1 MFVKV
6 NKDIDFAA
14 LARGFMLRSC
24 IKYAFLVFFL
34 ASFSVAQD
42 RSPSIIVS
50 VTDQLSA
57 VVVKAK
63 VSLLKDNKLI
73 SEAMTDKNGNAVF
86 KDIPAGEY
94 KITVEAKGLNKYEKV
109 HVVPKENSPLGISI
123 KLDVETIKVE
133 AEIEGDELL
142 RRLEDID
149 VLTEED
155 IAKLPDDPEMFERVL
170 RQMAGPS
177 VTGEKLPV
185 TVEGFDDEIPPKE
198 SIRFIRFDRNIFSAQ
213 HERKYGGGIQIYT
226 KSDTKTFGYYSI
238 LNFSDAALNASNPYI
253 FRKPPFTN
261 ISPSFH
267 MIGPLFPGK
276 AAFTAKYNHTN
287 TRTDRAIN
295 AAVLD
300 SELKPVYF
308 RGTGRRSVISNTFRF
323 NLKADPADRHSLY
336 ASYQLS
342 NSNLSGDGVGGFNL
356 SSRALKTNNTFHGL
370 KISETFFVN
379 AKIVNQT
386 LFRFEYSRRNKRAN
400 NEMPAIIVQDA
411 FFGGGAQLNSNFSE
425 KYFNLKNDTTWS
437 LEKNELRFGGAIRG
451 RLVSRD
457 TRSNF
462 GGTYIFTGRQ
472 APALDNQNRVLLDE
486 NGNALNV
493 PISSIESYRRTK
505 LFTKLGYSSR
515 RIRNLGGGPTQLTI
529 SAGDPR
535 ISSNQFDAAFYAQGR
550 FKLNKESFLSVGL
563 RYENQSNINS
573 NFNIAPRIGFAWSP
587 KSDAQNPLYALP
599 TVRVGFGI
607 FYSRFPLENF
617 LDVQRTNAADRKEFL
632 VANSSVLEAFPKIPS
647 IKSLEQFTSPRIS
660 RRISTK
666 LQTPFQTL
674 FNVRV
679 NKKLPKNYRVKF
691 LYSLGRRFRQPLTR
705 NINAP
710 LSGSGNFPLGGTGFL
725 YETASLGKG
734 KWSNV
739 SIDLSLLDQFKIDF
753 LDLKL
758 SHLQMDYG
766 YYTSSDDFA
775 MGSGNPVDAYDFSN
789 EFSKSSSGHGHGI
802 SGSFILESGLG
813 IILMPSIYYWSG
825 GRRFNIITGRDTNG
839 DGLFTERP
847 AFASDLSKE
856 GLVQTE
862 YGLLDP
868 NPTDGENII
877 PRNIGKAPSS
887 LLIDAS
893 ISKSF
898 RFGRTKNGKSKI
910 TTRLSLFI
918 TNLTNTNN
926 KGNPNGNMSSPNFL
940 RSLNYNNSN
949 LRTTASTAGIFSG
962 FGGRTL
968 NFSLRV
974 SF

>member
-1 MFVKV
+1 
-6 NKDIDFAA
+6 
-14 LARGFMLRSC
+14 MLRSC
-24 IKYAFLVFFL
+24 IKYAVLVFFL

-42 RSPSIIVS
+42 RNITVS

-57 VVVKAK
+57 AVVKAK

-94 KITVEAKGLNKYEKV
+94 KITVEAKGFNKYEKV
-109 HVVPKENSPLGISI
+109 HVVPKENSPLSISI
-123 KLDVETIKVE
+123 KLDIETIKVE

-185 TVEGFDDEIPPKE
+185 TVEGFDDEVPPKE

-213 HERKYGGGIQIYT
+213 HEREHGGGIQIYK
-226 KSDTKTFGYYSI
+226 KSDTKTFDYYGI

-276 AAFTAKYNHTN
+276 AAFTAKYSHTN

-295 AAVLD
+295 ATVLD
-300 SELKPVYF
+300 SELKPVDY

-323 NLKADPADRHSLY
+323 NLNADPADRHSLY

-342 NSNLSGDGVGGFNL
+342 NSNRSGDGVGGFNL
-356 SSRALKTNNTFHGL
+356 GSRALKTHNIFHDL

-386 LFRFEYSRRNKRAN
+386 LFRFEYSRGNKRAN
-400 NEMPAIIVQDA
+400 NKMPAIIVQDA

-425 KYFNLKNDTTWS
+425 KYFNLKNDATWG

-462 GGTYIFTGRQ
+462 GGTYVFTGRQ
-472 APALDNQNRVLLDE
+472 APALDDQNRVLVDE
-486 NGNALNV
+486 KGNPLNV
-493 PISSIESYRRTK
+493 PISSIESYRRTQ

-529 SAGDPR
+529 SAGNPR
-535 ISSNQFDAAFYAQGR
+535 ISSNQVDAAFYAQGR

-563 RYENQSNINS
+563 RYENQFNINS
-573 NFNIAPRIGFAWSP
+573 NINIAPRIGFAWSP

-599 TVRVGFGI
+599 TVRAGFGI
-607 FYSRFPLENF
+607 FYARFPLENF

-632 VANSSVLEAFPKIPS
+632 VADASVLEAFPRIPS
-647 IKSLEQFTSPRIS
+647 IKSLEQFTSPSIS

-679 NKKLPKNYRVKF
+679 DKKLPKNYRVNF

-710 LSGSGNFPLGGTGFL
+710 LSGSGNFPLGNTGFL
-725 YETASLGKG
+725 YETASLGKE

-739 SIDLSLLDQFKIDF
+739 SIDLSLLDQVKIDF

-758 SHLQMDYG
+758 GYSKISYG
-766 YYTSSDDFA
+766 YYTSSNDFA
-775 MGSGNPVDAYDFSN
+775 TGSGNPVDAYDFSN
-789 EFSKSSSGHGHGI
+789 EFSKSSNGHQI
-802 SGSFILESGLG
+802 SVSFILESGLG
-813 IILMPSIYYWSG
+813 ITLMPSIYYWSG

-847 AFASDLSKE
+847 AFASDISKE

-862 YGLLDP
+862 HGLLDP
-868 NPTDGENII
+868 NPTDGKNII
-877 PRNIGKAPSS
+877 PRNIGKTPSS
-887 LLIDAS
+887 FLINTS

-898 RFGRTKNGKSKI
+898 RFGRMKNGKSKVV
-910 TTRLSLFI
+910 TSLSLFI
-918 TNLTNTNN
+918 MNLTNTNN

-940 RSLNYNNSN
+940 RSLSYNNSN
-949 LRTTASTAGIFSG
+949 LITTATSAGIFSG

-968 NFSLRV
+968 NFSLGV